1 MPVVTVEW
9 LDGRTAE
16 QKRQLSEALTKAFV
30 EITKVTPEQV
40 WIVFR
45 DVKRSDWAMS
55 GKLLGEPVATGA
67 RSGNRDSPRRRTR
80 LP

>member
-9 LDGRTAE
+9 LEGRTSQ
-16 QKRQLSEALTKAFV
+16 QKAQLADALTKAFV
-30 EITKVTPEQV
+30 EIAKVQKEQV

-55 GKLLGEPVATGA
+55 GALL
-67 RSGNRDSPRRRTR
+67 DQK
-80 LP
+80 